1 MKLSEAA
8 RQARNAYQ
16 REYKR
21 KMSNADREA
30 EKEYLREWRRKN
42 ADKVRKYNIDF
53 WERKAMEKNNVEIIE
68 TRVFKLHEL
77 GFSLREIAA
86 KVGINHVKVSRILK
100 SI

>member
-21 KMSNADREA
+21 KNP
-30 EKEYLREWRRKN
+30 
-42 ADKVRKYNIDF
+42 DKVKQYMANY
-53 WERKAMEKNNVEIIE
+53 WERKAGTFMETMEEKII
-68 TRVFKLHEL
+68 RLHDE
-77 GFSLREIAA
+77 GFSLRDIAA
-86 KVGINHVKVSRILK
+86 KTGINHVKVSRILK

>member
-1 MKLSEAA
+1 MNLSEAA

-21 KMSNADREA
+21 KNP
-30 EKEYLREWRRKN
+30 
-42 ADKVRKYNIDF
+42 DKAKQYMANY
-53 WERKAMEKNNVEIIE
+53 WERKAIE
-68 TRVFKLHEL
+68 ANDEPIEVKVLKLHRQ
-77 GFSLREIAA
+77 GFSLREIAT